1 MNRNILLLALLVL
14 AGCGRPADPQ
24 SPAPAAPSASL
35 PASASTAA
43 ATPDLLT
50 AQLWLREDE
59 GAAPGELM
67 AFLPGG
73 SLLMTSCGETYRQAR
88 WQREGTTLRWD
99 EDGEPIRARVIS
111 VGEAAL
117 QLEFELRGG
126 PEARRYRASQESRA
140 CPDLP
145 K

>member
-1 MNRNILLLALLVL
+1 MNRTIPPLALLVL
-14 AGCGRPADPQ
+14 TACGRPSEVPAALPPPV
-24 SPAPAAPSASL
+24 PAPAAIP
-35 PASASTAA
+35 AA
-43 ATPDLLT
+43 ASDPLT
-50 AQLWLREDE
+50 AQLWLREDP
-59 GAAPGELM
+59 GAAPGELL

-73 SLLMTSCGETYRQAR
+73 SLLVTSCGETYRQAR
-88 WQREGTTLRWD
+88 WQREGATLRWD

-126 PEARRYRASQESRA
+126 PEPRRYRASQESRA
-140 CPDLP
+140 CPELA

>member
-1 MNRNILLLALLVL
+1 MKRMIPLLALLVL
-14 AGCGRPADPQ
+14 AGCGRPAEV
-24 SPAPAAPSASL
+24 PAPLAAPA
-35 PASASTAA
+35 PVP
-43 ATPDLLT
+43 ATPVPAADALT
-50 AQLWLREDE
+50 AQLWLRDDA
-59 GAAPGELM
+59 GAAPGEVL

-73 SLLMTSCGETYRQAR
+73 TLLMTSCGETYRQAR

-126 PEARRYRASQESRA
+126 LEPRRYRASRESRA

-145 K
+145 R